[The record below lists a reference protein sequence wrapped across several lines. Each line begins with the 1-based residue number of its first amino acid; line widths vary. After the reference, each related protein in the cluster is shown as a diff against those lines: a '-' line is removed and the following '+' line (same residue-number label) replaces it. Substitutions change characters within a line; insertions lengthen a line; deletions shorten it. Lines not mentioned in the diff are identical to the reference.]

1 MRMAMLQDLPPVQA
15 GLSAALRRAFEV
27 PRDDVER
34 QLEELLR
41 GLC

>member
-1 MRMAMLQDLPPVQA
+1 MRMVMVQDLPPVQA

-27 PRDDVER
+27 PRDEIEH

-41 GLC
+41 KLS